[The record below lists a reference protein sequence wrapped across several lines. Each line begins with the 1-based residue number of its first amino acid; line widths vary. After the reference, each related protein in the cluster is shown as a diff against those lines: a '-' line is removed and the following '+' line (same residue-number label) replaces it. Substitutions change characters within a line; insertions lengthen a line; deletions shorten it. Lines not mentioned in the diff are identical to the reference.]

1 MAIVGKLHS
10 LKEIFEKTQELE
22 SLYFYLDNALKPEHP
37 IKNRI
42 LGIEVGAENRFELE
56 AGIFCIEQ
64 AYKLK
69 NTENAFYE
77 THINYVD
84 FQLCVRGT
92 EFFEIG
98 DKSDFLIKS
107 PYIQEQDLIVYNK
120 SSKIS
125 KIRLEEGMLAIFFDY
140 DVHSGGLAY
149 ESISG
154 NVFKTVVKVPKKLIK
169 FKL

>member
-22 SLYFYLDNALKPEHP
+22 TLYFYLNDALKPEHP
-37 IKNRI
+37 TKNRI
-42 LGIEVGAENRFELE
+42 LGIGVGAENRFELE

-69 NTENAFYE
+69 NAGNTFYE
-77 THINYVD
+77 THINYID
-84 FQLCVRGT
+84 FQLCVRGV

-98 DKSDFLIKS
+98 DKSDFSTKS

-120 SSKIS
+120 SSKTS

-149 ESISG
+149 EGING
-154 NVFKTVVKVPKKLIK
+154 NVFKTVAKVPKKLIK